1 MYTKYA
7 LIIFGSFFVV
17 NIIFIYMMISGKGV
31 YFFTQLKWFMRITAP
46 FIIFYLFYLGIRDRN
61 KKDL

>member
-7 LIIFGSFFVV
+7 FIIFGSFCVV
-17 NIIFIYMMISGKGV
+17 NIICIYMIISGNWF

-46 FIIFYLFYLGIRDRN
+46 FIIFSLFYLGIRDRSKN
-61 KKDL
+61 DS